1 MRTVTKT
8 PHPPRLQKFI
18 TAAAGSSRQQQS
30 QERNYTIIYWGLDS
44 TSTPWMIFSERG

>member
-18 TAAAGSSRQQQS
+18 RAAAGSSS
-30 QERNYTIIYWGLDS
+30 PERNYTIINQGLDS
-44 TSTPWMIFSERG
+44 SSTPWMIFSERR